1 MAKWKWL
8 FIAAWCCFGLFIVA
22 AATIDGDIGMAI
34 GLISFLACIVLV
46 IVGCVVRGKD
56 PAVKAEIEKKKEE
69 AQLKA
74 VKRQEEAH
82 LKAVQR
88 RENRNRAKRLKSQ
101 DNRPVEA
108 TLITTSDRTKT
119 TKSAVSA
126 AGRAIVGGVI
136 AGPAGAVLGA
146 ATTSGKTSVTEQRA
160 TFFVK
165 YESGRTGTETV
176 KVGSDR
182 FNELAT
188 VMK

>member
-1 MAKWKWL
+1 MTVRCKRCGCIFPDDMDVCPTCQKKNRGAKKREVSEL
-8 FIAAWCCFGLFIVA
+8 KLRERRF
-22 AATIDGDIGMAI
+22 
-34 GLISFLACIVLV
+34 
-46 IVGCVVRGKD
+46 
-56 PAVKAEIEKKKEE
+56 KEMD
-69 AQLKA
+69 
-74 VKRQEEAH
+74 KR
-82 LKAVQR
+82 
-88 RENRNRAKRLKSQ
+88 
-101 DNRPVEA
+101 PIEA

-126 AGRAIVGGVI
+126 AGRAIVGGII

-165 YESGRTGTETV
+165 YASGRTGTETV

>member
-1 MAKWKWL
+1 MAKWKW
-8 FIAAWCCFGLFIVA
+8 FRIAAWCCLGLFFAAVVA
-22 AATIDGDIGMAI
+22 IDGDVGMVI
-34 GLISFLACIVLV
+34 GLTSLFACIVFV
-46 IVGCVVRGKD
+46 IVACVMQNKD
-56 PAVKAEIEKKKEE
+56 PVEKAKREEKRQKALE
-69 AQLKA
+69 AQ
-74 VKRQEEAH
+74 EER
-82 LKAVQR
+82 KVQR
-88 RENRNRAKRLKSQ
+88 ERDKVEREYRERAKAADK
-101 DNRPVEA
+101 RPVEA

-165 YESGRTGTETV
+165 YASGRTGTETV

-182 FNELAT
+182 FNELAA

>member
-1 MAKWKWL
+1 MAKWRITL
-8 FIAAWCCFGLFIVA
+8 IAAWCCFALVFISAVC
-22 AATIDGDIGMAI
+22 IDGDTGMAI
-34 GLISFLACIVLV
+34 GLTSFFAFIVLV
-46 IVGCVVRGKD
+46 IVSIVLWSKD
-56 PAVKAEIEKKKEE
+56 PVEKAKREEKRKRALEAQEERKAQMEWNKAERAYRERVKAADK
-69 AQLKA
+69 
-74 VKRQEEAH
+74 
-82 LKAVQR
+82 
-88 RENRNRAKRLKSQ
+88 
-101 DNRPVEA
+101 RPVEA

-165 YESGRTGTETV
+165 YASGRTGTETV

-182 FNELAT
+182 FNELAA